1 MTFLAF
7 ANGAP
12 DVISALS
19 ASGSSQDGIFMAVGA
34 LTGAGVFVSGFVSA
48 VVVLSAAKVGKKVE
62 LDYRTFVRDC
72 IFYILACGILIS
84 AALVGEI
91 SLTIGFAYLGLYVL

>member
-1 MTFLAF
+1 M
-7 ANGAP
+7 
-12 DVISALS
+12 ISALS

-48 VVVLSAAKVGKKVE
+48 VVVIAANRVGKKVE

-72 IFYILACGILIS
+72 VFYIVAVGLLAV
-84 AALVGEI
+84 AAFTETIGLP
-91 SLTIGFAYLGLYVL
+91 IGFAFLGLYVV